1 MENKIIN
8 ILLNDAKYEFI
19 GQLNEDYFFSED
31 AKRQFNFILDYSN
44 QYKALPSLTVMQ
56 SEFPNMTFEETTEGE
71 EAYFVE
77 KFIENKQRLNFR
89 NTLEIAL
96 RNANAV
102 LTTATITEL
111 VDSVVEPLQE
121 FRNTFKVDK
130 NGTNWAQSAKDRM
143 KLYEEKAQNPETEG
157 VKTNIAPIDDC
168 IKGLQQGDL
177 TSIAGYSGTGK
188 TWFMLYLA
196 IQAYMQGKSVLFYS
210 LEMADTTIASRLD
223 TFAFN
228 ISNVHLDT
236 GRLDEQYVEKYKDC
250 LVKLSE
256 MSKLMPNFIQIF
268 SSKHIEGGLTV
279 NRISAD
285 MKKFNADVVFVDQLS
300 LMKHTFDLRQSY
312 IRTTAELKQLAM
324 NNEISIVLAVQ
335 MNRGSVKEK
344 DADITGISESNSI
357 VENSDKVLI
366 LKRPPRDDENKSKI
380 KLMNIYVSKARNN
393 AGLEEP
399 ITCTWDVNIGKI
411 KALKDSLGDI

>member
-8 ILLNDAKYEFI
+8 ILLNDEKHAFI
-19 GQLNEDYFFSED
+19 GQLNEEYFFSED
-31 AKRQFNFILDYSN
+31 SKRQFSFILDYAN
-44 QYKALPSLTVMQ
+44 QYNALPSLTIMQ
-56 SEFPNMTFEETTEGE
+56 SEFPNMTFEETTQGE
-71 EAYFVE
+71 EAYYIS

-96 RNANAV
+96 KNANAV

-130 NGTNWAQSAKDRM
+130 NGTNWAQSAKERM
-143 KLYEEKAQNPETEG
+143 RLYDEKAQNPDVEG

-177 TSIAGYSGTGK
+177 ISVAGYSGTGK
-188 TWFMLYLA
+188 TWFMLYLT
-196 IQAYMQGKSVLFYS
+196 IQAYLQGKSVLFYS

-236 GRLDEQYVEKYKDC
+236 GRLEEQYVSKYKEC
-250 LVKLSE
+250 LIKLSE

-268 SSKHIEGGLTV
+268 STKHIEGGLTA

-285 MKKFNADVVFVDQLS
+285 MKKFNADIVFVDQLS
-300 LMKHTFDLRQSY
+300 LMKHGQDLRQSY
-312 IRTTAELKQLAM
+312 IKTTAELKQLAM
-324 NNEISIVLAVQ
+324 MNEVAIVLAVQ

-411 KALKDSLGDI
+411 KALKDSLGEL